1 MDTPQFERLVRQAL
15 NELPSEFR
23 SRMENVDVVVEARAT
38 RDQLIGSGLDDD
50 ESLLGLYEGIPLPER
65 YDYVLVLPD
74 KITLFQATIESIC
87 ETEQDIVREIQDTV
101 VHEVAHHFG
110 IDDHELDAI
119 VTAPITSDLVD
130 ELKLTALAFAAGVS
144 AFL

>member
-15 NELPSEFR
+15 NELPAEFQ
-23 SRMENVDVVVEARAT
+23 SRMENVDVVVEPRPT

-50 ESLLGLYEGIPLPER
+50 QSLLGLYEGIPLPDR
-65 YDYVLVLPD
+65 YDYNLVLPD
-74 KITLFQATIESIC
+74 KITLFQTTIESIC

-110 IDDHELDAI
+110 IDDDDLDAM
-119 VTAPITSDLVD
+119 
-130 ELKLTALAFAAGVS
+130 GVR
-144 AFL
+144 